1 MDQVRRRTNQQSNR
15 NRKTRRRK
23 SSDTHV
29 ESRPENEKT
38 TGQNG
43 QRAQTSDQHIRDR
56 NSEYI
61 RSRSPITFQALT
73 YNHIDGFNLNIDF
86 LRGVFKQ
93 MVNERQLDKVFYDG
107 GVKTE
112 KDFLQIF
119 ASPAN
124 LAVFSWYENDLAGMC
139 WINEIQK
146 DHCQAHYY
154 FTKKAYG
161 KVARKIAKEVMA
173 YWFTFT
179 NDDKKTLFKTILG
192 ITPARNKLA
201 VKFNK
206 DIGMTD
212 MGIIPGIAGSGC
224 HLFYL
229 ENTNNG

>member
-29 ESRPENEKT
+29 EPRPENEKT
-38 TGQNG
+38 TSQNG
-43 QRAQTSDQHIRDR
+43 ERAQTSDQHIRNR

-61 RSRSPITFQALT
+61 RSRSPITFQPLT
-73 YNHIDGFNLNIDF
+73 FNHIDGFNLNIDF

-192 ITPARNKLA
+192 ITPAKNKLA